1 MFSVVKPNLLIKEL
15 NFEFS
20 PPLKNSNSNVAS
32 DFSVLPTFST
42 NSSMSRFRSL
52 KVSALSLVVS
62 STSGK
67 ILLSSCD
74 RLCPVGERTA
84 FFSVIEIA
92 LFFSSVM
99 SVIGLE
105 KLFIFGLETLSS
117 GDKKTCP
124 SRG

>member
-1 MFSVVKPNLLIKEL
+1 
-15 NFEFS
+15 
-20 PPLKNSNSNVAS
+20 
-32 DFSVLPTFST
+32 
-42 NSSMSRFRSL
+42 MSRFRSL

-92 LFFSSVM
+92 LLFSSVM

-117 GDKKTCP
+117 GDKKTCL